1 MVKDGKHVTIGR
13 VAKTKANMLS
23 PLSRHHHQPSNVT
36 FPKDGQKHKLRMV
49 LMMMMLVNGLKEG
62 SKGGRLEA
70 QTELVRT
77 LKFRVYS
84 SSPSATIML
93 LLQ

>member
-1 MVKDGKHVTIGR
+1 
-13 VAKTKANMLS
+13 MLS
-23 PLSRHHHQPSNVT
+23 PLSRHHNLSHGSY
-36 FPKDGQKHKLRMV
+36 GQKHK

-62 SKGGRLEA
+62 SKGGSLEA

-84 SSPSATIML
+84 SSPSATTASVKGVL
-93 LLQ
+93 